1 MIYAYIRVSTEKQTI
16 ENQRFEINNYCQ
28 MRNITLDS
36 YVEEIMSG
44 TIAIHQRKLGVLLQK
59 LQKGDILII
68 SELSRLGRSLLQV
81 MGILNICIQ
90 KEIIIYSIKENFEL
104 SDNINSKVLAFAF
117 SLSAEIERQLI
128 SQRTKEGL
136 ARRKA
141 EGVILGRPKGR
152 QSRIECHPCYE
163 AREKILQWNAK
174 GYSHSYIAKRLGI
187 HRDTLRRWLIKSGNG
202 YLLKGRNY

>member
-36 YVEEIMSG
+36 YIEEIMSG

-81 MGILNICIQ
+81 MGILNTCIQ

>member
-28 MRNITLDS
+28 IRNITLDS

-81 MGILNICIQ
+81 MGILNTCIQ

>member
-1 MIYAYIRVSTEKQTI
+1 MIYGYTRVSTEKQSI
-16 ENQRFEINNYCQ
+16 ENQYFEIKNYT
-28 MRNITLDS
+28 RDKNIKIDS
-36 YVEEIMSG
+36 FIEETMSG
-44 TIAIHQRKLGVLLQK
+44 SVAIGNRKLGALIGSLQK
-59 LQKGDILII
+59 DDTLIVT
-68 SELSRLGRSLLQV
+68 ELSRLGRSILQV
-81 MGILNICIQ
+81 MGFLNTCIQ
-90 KEIIIYSIKENFEL
+90 KGVVIYSIKENFEL

-152 QSRIECHPCYE
+152 QSCIECHPCYE
-163 AREKILQWNAK
+163 AREKILQWNTK

-187 HRDTLRRWLIKSGNG
+187 HRDTLR
-202 YLLKGRNY
+202 

>member
-36 YVEEIMSG
+36 YIEEIMSG
-44 TIAIHQRKLGVLLQK
+44 TIAIHQRKLGALLQK

-81 MGILNICIQ
+81 MGILNTCIQ

>member
-1 MIYAYIRVSTEKQTI
+1 MTYAYIRVSTEKQTI
-16 ENQRFEINNYCQ
+16 ENQRFEINNYCEN
-28 MRNITLDS
+28 RNITLDS

-81 MGILNICIQ
+81 MGILNTCIQ

-141 EGVILGRPKGR
+141 EGIILGRPKGR

-163 AREKILQWNAK
+163 ARGKILQWNAK

>member
-1 MIYAYIRVSTEKQTI
+1 MTYAYIRVSTEKQTI
-16 ENQRFEINNYCQ
+16 ENQRFEINNYCEN
-28 MRNITLDS
+28 RNITLDS
-36 YVEEIMSG
+36 YVEETMSG
-44 TIAIHQRKLGVLLQK
+44 TIAIHQRKLGALLQK

-81 MGILNICIQ
+81 MGILNTCIQ

-141 EGVILGRPKGR
+141 EGIILGRPKGR

>member
-1 MIYAYIRVSTEKQTI
+1 MTYAYIRVSTEKQTI
-16 ENQRFEINNYCQ
+16 ENQRFEINNYCEN
-28 MRNITLDS
+28 RNITLDS

-81 MGILNICIQ
+81 MGILNTCIQ

-141 EGVILGRPKGR
+141 EGIILGRPKGR